1 MQILITERNDITPLL
16 RMDWM
21 KKFELTIGNIRTEE
35 NNQSERKRVIEKFPD
50 LFKNNTTIK
59 DTEINIQLKPG
70 HYPVKQKARPIPLH
84 LQKDGGKELERLIKT
99 GHLEKVKHVDED
111 CFVSPVVITVKNDKS
126 VKIALDSR
134 KLNDSCIKIRPHMP
148 NMEEL
153 LNQISVEIT
162 RDRTKELMMSKI
174 DLDYAYGQMKIS
186 KETSRQCVF
195 AITGGKFSGYYRFKK
210 GFYGLAYIPT
220 IFQEKIDRTLEYC
233 TPAWLADIIV
243 VTRGDRKEHEK
254 KLFDVLKKLEDAG
267 YQASERKSE
276 FFLKSTKWL
285 GHEIDETGI
294 KPNKEKVKAIL
305 ELKHPENQKQ
315 LKSFLGAIQ
324 YLAKFL
330 PRLSE
335 KTDRLRKL
343 LKKDSVWNWGK
354 QQDED
359 FNSIKEMLTEEPCLV
374 HYAKDRENI
383 VTTDAS
389 KTGLGIT
396 LWQKQSDGEIKPIAF
411 GSRYLNDSEKNYSI
425 GELELLAVVW
435 GLEKFRFYLYG
446 KKVFLFTDHQALE
459 PLIKRNRCNR
469 QYSARLTRWL
479 DRLAHFDIAI
489 QHIAGSN
496 LKFTDFLSRNPVES
510 ASNEDVYDEQ
520 YVIII
525 LSEHAELNVKYGTL
539 FTDQSQVAPE
549 KNKTTEEHFNNQ
561 SHQNRIFENNRDVN
575 KMNKQTNSAPN
586 KRQRKAKTESSI
598 RYLNSNSNQNSNL
611 LNNLP
616 LFRNEMDR
624 DYFHWGATAEI
635 MEIIRR
641 RRKSPETLRLVER
654 RLEISRPGT
663 MRRKFDM
670 NAQRQI
676 RVPSRPNKRS
686 RQEIAEID
694 VEWLTRANRFGGG
707 YQPLEERME
716 ETQETPQPE
725 MAEETEQES
734 EGESQVIRGDNFP
747 IVDIKAYNTEGKEA
761 QFIQINQIIKKATG
775 NQKNTEETIKKAEF
789 NFMLDLKTL
798 IAKSSTDADLNRVR
812 DAMRRG
818 EKNTA
823 PEDYR
828 ANFEKL
834 NNKWGLTF
842 NDDRIVVPAELR
854 KKLLDTLHFGH
865 AGTTKISAEAKI
877 FWWPNMQKEI
887 EVKTKNCVAC
897 MSSGKNLKYQLPKPN
912 FGKLKTLTEPGQE
925 IQIDFSGKLNN
936 KNLNGD
942 HQILIAIDRF
952 SKWPTA
958 KICKSSE
965 TKEVINFLKQNFN
978 LYGLPEK
985 IKTDKGEA
993 FVSKEYKEFCK
1004 SKNIEIEYSTPRM
1017 HTGTGAVERAIQT
1030 LKNLIIANL
1039 EDKTCLTECVNKA
1052 LNVMRFTIHTGLKI
1066 TPFELHH
1073 GRKPR
1078 TELTNI
1084 IKDGKTFLSKWSE
1097 LTVSANNRPKIPIYV
1112 TRNGEGEVSNHLI
1125 MARTKTEEKAMT
1137 EKSPKKKNSVGKYPF
1152 QFFEKKP

>member
-16 RMDWM
+16 GMDWM
-21 KKFELTIGNIRTEE
+21 KKFKLTIGNIRTEE

-84 LQKDGGKELERLIKT
+84 LQKHVGKELERLIKT

-153 LNQISVEIT
+153 LNQSSVEIT

-174 DLDYAYGQMKIS
+174 DLDYAYGQMKLS

-210 GFYGLAYIPT
+210 GFYGLADIPT

-233 TPAWLADIIV
+233 TPAWLDDIIV

-267 YQASERKSE
+267 YRASERKSE

-305 ELKHPENQKQ
+305 QLKHPENQKQ
-315 LKSFLGAIQ
+315 LKSFLGAKQ

-359 FNSIKEMLTEEPCLV
+359 FNSIKEMLTEEPCLL

-411 GSRYLNDSEKNYSI
+411 GSRYLNDSEKNYSV

-446 KKVFLFTDHQALE
+446 KKVFLYTDHQALE

-510 ASNEDVYDEQ
+510 PSNEDVYDEQ
-520 YVIII
+520 YVINI

-539 FTDQSQVAPE
+539 FADQSQVAPE
-549 KNKTTEEHFNNQ
+549 RNKTTEEHFNNQ

-616 LFRNEMDR
+616 LFKNEMDR
-624 DYFHWGATAEI
+624 DYFHWCATAEI

-676 RVPSRPNKRS
+676 WVPSRPNKRS
-686 RQEIAEID
+686 RQEIA
-694 VEWLTRANRFGGG
+694 
-707 YQPLEERME
+707 
-716 ETQETPQPE
+716 
-725 MAEETEQES
+725 
-734 EGESQVIRGDNFP
+734 
-747 IVDIKAYNTEGKEA
+747 
-761 QFIQINQIIKKATG
+761 
-775 NQKNTEETIKKAEF
+775 
-789 NFMLDLKTL
+789 
-798 IAKSSTDADLNRVR
+798 
-812 DAMRRG
+812 
-818 EKNTA
+818 
-823 PEDYR
+823 
-828 ANFEKL
+828 
-834 NNKWGLTF
+834 
-842 NDDRIVVPAELR
+842 
-854 KKLLDTLHFGH
+854 
-865 AGTTKISAEAKI
+865 
-877 FWWPNMQKEI
+877 
-887 EVKTKNCVAC
+887 
-897 MSSGKNLKYQLPKPN
+897 
-912 FGKLKTLTEPGQE
+912 
-925 IQIDFSGKLNN
+925 
-936 KNLNGD
+936 
-942 HQILIAIDRF
+942 
-952 SKWPTA
+952 
-958 KICKSSE
+958 
-965 TKEVINFLKQNFN
+965 
-978 LYGLPEK
+978 
-985 IKTDKGEA
+985 
-993 FVSKEYKEFCK
+993 
-1004 SKNIEIEYSTPRM
+1004 
-1017 HTGTGAVERAIQT
+1017 
-1030 LKNLIIANL
+1030 
-1039 EDKTCLTECVNKA
+1039 
-1052 LNVMRFTIHTGLKI
+1052 
-1066 TPFELHH
+1066 
-1073 GRKPR
+1073 
-1078 TELTNI
+1078 
-1084 IKDGKTFLSKWSE
+1084 
-1097 LTVSANNRPKIPIYV
+1097 
-1112 TRNGEGEVSNHLI
+1112 
-1125 MARTKTEEKAMT
+1125 
-1137 EKSPKKKNSVGKYPF
+1137 
-1152 QFFEKKP
+1152 